1 MKLLFDTDAFCKL
14 GIAGLLPHLAG
25 LFGEELTSCGR
36 LAALPFMLRRG
47 TLPRRYGEAACA
59 RLLPTA
65 NAMPPAP
72 EADPASLSL
81 FSAVEDIDSGEAQ
94 LFAAAAQHGLSVVTH
109 DKRAL
114 RALAGVPSVH
124 PQLCGRVVVLESA
137 LVAICAGL
145 GAAALAAAL
154 APLSGVD
161 RAIREC
167 LSCGSGGLLAALAS
181 FSDRCACDVKPLV
194 LWPRNK

>member
-14 GIAGLLPHLAG
+14 GVASLLPDVAC
-25 LFGEELTSCGR
+25 LFGEQLQACGR
-36 LAALPFMLRRG
+36 LAALPYMLKKG
-47 TLPRRYGEAACA
+47 TLPRRYGEEACGK
-59 RLLPTA
+59 LLPIA

-124 PQLCGRVVVLESA
+124 PQLCGRIVVLESA
-137 LVAICAGL
+137 LVALCARL

-161 RAIREC
+161 RAITDC
-167 LSCGSGGLLAALAS
+167 LSRGSGGLLTALAS
-181 FSDRCACDVKPLV
+181 FSDGCACDVEPLK
-194 LWPRNK
+194 LWSWE